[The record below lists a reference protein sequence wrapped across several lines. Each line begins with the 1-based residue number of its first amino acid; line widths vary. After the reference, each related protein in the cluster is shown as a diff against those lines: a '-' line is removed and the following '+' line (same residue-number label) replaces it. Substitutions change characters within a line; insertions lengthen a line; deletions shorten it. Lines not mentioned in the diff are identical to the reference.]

1 PLILLSRFL
10 HMNPPNETSLTYFI
24 IKGIS
29 DLPELQLLIFLLV
42 LLIYLITLGGNMVI
56 FLLVCLDHRLHTPM
70 YFFLA
75 NLSILDI
82 SSTTVSLHR
91 VLVMFTGGGN
101 TISFVSC
108 MVQMYFF
115 ASLICHELLM
125 LTAMSYDRYVAI
137 CHPLRYHTIMS
148 QKVCVSLALSCWLL
162 GFLQVLPPFL
172 IFSGFTCF
180 TSNEINHFFCDINQL
195 MEITCNDTSFLQIIL
210 FINVLFVITLLPFSL
225 TFISYVFIIVTI
237 LKINSNTGKRKAFYT
252 CSSHLTVVILL
263 YGILSC
269 QYLTL
274 STAEFVTLKKF
285 FSLFNTA
292 AVPMLNPLIYSL
304 KNKDVKSAMR
314 RKLCCKVM

>member
-1 PLILLSRFL
+1 KYHILYRFL
-10 HMNPPNETSLTYFI
+10 HMNTPNQTSLTYFI

-29 DLPELQLLIFLLV
+29 DNPELQLLIFLMV
-42 LLIYLITLGGNMVI
+42 LLIYLITLGGNTVI
-56 FLLVCLDHRLHTPM
+56 FLLVCLDRRLHTPM

-82 SSTTVSLHR
+82 SSTTVI
-91 VLVMFTGGGN
+91 LVMFTGGGN
-101 TISFVSC
+101 TISFVGC

-115 ASLICHELLM
+115 ASLLCHELLM
-125 LTAMSYDRYVAI
+125 LTAMSYDRYVAV

-172 IFSGFTCF
+172 ILAGFTCY
-180 TSNEINHFFCDINQL
+180 TSNEINHFFCDIIQL
-195 MEITCNDTSFLQIIL
+195 MEITCNDTSFLQIIV
-210 FINVLFVITLLPFSL
+210 FINGVFVVALLPFTL
-225 TFISYVFIIVTI
+225 TFISYIFIIVTI
-237 LKINSNTGKRKAFYT
+237 LKIKSNTGKRKAFYT

-263 YGILSC
+263 YGILSV
-269 QYLTL
+269 QYQVP
-274 STAEFVTLKKF
+274 STADFATSKKF